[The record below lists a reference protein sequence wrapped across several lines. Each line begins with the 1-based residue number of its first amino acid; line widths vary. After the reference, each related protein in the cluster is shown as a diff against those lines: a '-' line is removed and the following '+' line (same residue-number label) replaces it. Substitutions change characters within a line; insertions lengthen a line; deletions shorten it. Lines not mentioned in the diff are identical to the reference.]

1 MRHKKSAIFKHPLK
15 PFAYLPA
22 VLCSSYAIWSI
33 TAQQVS
39 SAVFNI
45 IIVSFII
52 WAATAVYFHYRSRSI
67 KPNAVGTQ
75 LQTSS
80 SSETPLDES
89 DLPLLHNELSQTVH
103 EELVNVRRDV
113 ERYRAVVSDAISGLS
128 ESFHGLSD
136 QSQAEKDMLF
146 KLLNDMTGKSEEDR
160 NQTTIEK
167 FVGDTEKTMYYF
179 IDLIVNTSKE
189 SMRLVYNLDDMYT
202 QISQVMSLLG
212 DIKSIAAQTN
222 LLALNASIEA
232 ARAGEAGRGFAV
244 VAEEVRAL
252 SHRSDQFSNEIHD
265 VVAAAMSGIEEARNV
280 VSEIASEDMNTML
293 DSKNKVSETMD
304 AINGFH
310 ENATQKLALVEK
322 MVEEIDEKV
331 ALAITSLQFEDI
343 VTQLAGHINIR
354 LTVLDNALNVM
365 EEASAHENVTY
376 EALSLDNKKELEE
389 LEAEVADSIRKLKE
403 LEATPVKQESMDAGS
418 VDLF

>member
-1 MRHKKSAIFKHPLK
+1 MRPKSLK
-15 PFAYLPA
+15 TPPRFLAYSPA
-22 VLCSSYAIWSI
+22 AFCSIYATWSI
-33 TAQQVS
+33 IFQQDSSTALNSTIVAAFVWAVTAIYFQRRS
-39 SAVFNI
+39 SSTTSNN
-45 IIVSFII
+45 
-52 WAATAVYFHYRSRSI
+52 AATNNQAIAVDS
-67 KPNAVGTQ
+67 KPVED
-75 LQTSS
+75 
-80 SSETPLDES
+80 SE
-89 DLPLLHNELSQTVH
+89 LPHLHNQLSQTVH
-103 EELVNVRRDV
+103 EEMMNVKRDV
-113 ERYRAVVSDAISGLS
+113 DRYRAVVSDAIDGLS
-128 ESFHGLSD
+128 SSFQGLSD
-136 QSQAEKDMLF
+136 QSQAEKDMLL
-146 KLLNDMTGKSEEDR
+146 KLLTDMTGKSKEDS

-179 IDLIVNTSKE
+179 IDMIVNTSKE
-189 SMRLVYNLDDMYT
+189 SMRLVYNLDDMYE

-265 VVAAAMSGIEEARNV
+265 VVAAAMNGIEAARDV

-310 ENATQKLALVEK
+310 DNATQKLSLVEK

-343 VTQLAGHINIR
+343 VTQLAGHINRR
-354 LTVLDNALNVM
+354 LTVLDEALNVM

-376 EALSLDNKKELEE
+376 DARSLETKKELEQ
-389 LEAEVADSIRKLKE
+389 LQAEVVDSISRLKD
-403 LEATPVKQESMDAGS
+403 LEATPVKQESMDAGA

>member
-1 MRHKKSAIFKHPLK
+1 MRPMSFKNPPRFL
-15 PFAYLPA
+15 AYLPA
-22 VLCSSYAIWSI
+22 VLCSIYATWSI
-33 TAQQVS
+33 IFHQDSSTTLNSTIIAAFVWATTAIYFQRRLSSTTSKNVVTNNKTIALDSKQVED
-39 SAVFNI
+39 
-45 IIVSFII
+45 
-52 WAATAVYFHYRSRSI
+52 
-67 KPNAVGTQ
+67 
-75 LQTSS
+75 
-80 SSETPLDES
+80 SE
-89 DLPLLHNELSQTVH
+89 LPHLHNQLSQTVH
-103 EELVNVRRDV
+103 EEMMNVKRDV
-113 ERYRAVVSDAISGLS
+113 DRYRAVVSDAIDGLS
-128 ESFHGLSD
+128 SSFQGLSD
-136 QSQAEKDMLF
+136 QSQAEKDMLL
-146 KLLNDMTGKSEEDR
+146 KLLTDMTGKSEKDS

-179 IDLIVNTSKE
+179 IDMIVNTSKE
-189 SMRLVYNLDDMYT
+189 SMRLVYNLDDMYA

-265 VVAAAMSGIEEARNV
+265 VVSAAMKGIESARDV
-280 VSEIASEDMNTML
+280 VSEIASEDMNMML
-293 DSKNKVSETMD
+293 DSKNKVSETMS

-310 ENATQKLALVEK
+310 ENATQKLSQVES
-322 MVEEIDEKV
+322 MVEEIDEQV

-343 VTQLAGHINIR
+343 VTQLAGHINRR
-354 LTVLDNALNVM
+354 LTVLDEALNVM

-376 EALSLDNKKELEE
+376 DARSLETKKELEQ
-389 LEAEVADSIRKLKE
+389 LQAEVVDSISRLKD
-403 LEATPVKQESMDAGS
+403 LEATPVKQESMDAGA